1 MEYIVINK
9 QEKAIKELL
18 LLWAHSYM
26 GRRCSN
32 IRAIKPIKLR
42 DYFEAVDAPH
52 YLERAV

>member
-52 YLERAV
+52 YVERAV